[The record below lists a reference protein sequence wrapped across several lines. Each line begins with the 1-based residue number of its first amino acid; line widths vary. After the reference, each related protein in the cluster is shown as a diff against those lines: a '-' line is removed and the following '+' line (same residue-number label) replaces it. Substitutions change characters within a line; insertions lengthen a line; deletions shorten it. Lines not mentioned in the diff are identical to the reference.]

1 MTINEYLNTLI
12 PGVSLTAAQAE
23 SAILRVDGLTSG
35 VDVTTLTV
43 ATRELAEAEVL
54 WMASR
59 MVSGGSYSKKVNNRQ
74 VSEAVGKMTNAQRKS
89 LADQANALRRKNGM
103 APFTTQVWLTDAT
116 HLWR

>member
-12 PGVSLTAAQAE
+12 PGVSLTSQQIE

-35 VDVTTLTV
+35 ADVTTLTV

-59 MVSGGSYSKKVNNRQ
+59 MISGGSYSKKVNNRQ
-74 VSEAVGKMTNAQRKS
+74 VSEAVGQATDAQRKS
-89 LADQANALRRKNGM
+89 WADEANMLRRKNGLPQFKV
-103 APFTTQVWLTDAT
+103 ASGLRDAT
-116 HLWR
+116 HLWG

>member
-12 PGVSLTAAQAE
+12 PGVSLTAAQVE

-35 VDVTTLTV
+35 DDMATV
-43 ATRELAEAEVL
+43 MVAERELAEAEVL
-54 WMASR
+54 WMVSR

-74 VSEAVGKMTNAQRKS
+74 VSEAVGQMTDAQRKS

-103 APFTTQVWLTDAT
+103 APFTTQVWLTDAS
-116 HLWR
+116 HLWK

>member
-12 PGVSLTAAQAE
+12 PGVSLTAAQVE

-35 VDVTTLTV
+35 VDVATVSV

-59 MVSGGSYSKKVNNRQ
+59 MISGGSYSKKVNNRQ
-74 VSEAVGKMTNAQRKS
+74 VSEAVGQMTDAQRKL
-89 LADQANALRRKNGM
+89 LANEANALRRKNGM
-103 APFTTQVWLTDAT
+103 APFTTLIVLTDAT
-116 HLWR
+116 HLWK

>member
-12 PGVSLTAAQAE
+12 PGVTLTTAQVE
-23 SAILRVDGLTSG
+23 SAILRVDGLASG

-59 MVSGGSYSKKVNNRQ
+59 MISGGSYSKKVNNRQ
-74 VSEAVGKMTNAQRKS
+74 VSESVGAVTDTQRKS
-89 LADQANALRRKNGM
+89 WADEANTLRRKNGL
-103 APFTTQVWLTDAT
+103 APFRTSQGIVDAT